1 MEQSG
6 FELFCVIFVYNP
18 ECDLYTVTY
27 TLRFWNNDLD

>member
-18 ECDLYTVTY
+18 EWYSYTEI
-27 TLRFWNNDLD
+27 LNNDLD